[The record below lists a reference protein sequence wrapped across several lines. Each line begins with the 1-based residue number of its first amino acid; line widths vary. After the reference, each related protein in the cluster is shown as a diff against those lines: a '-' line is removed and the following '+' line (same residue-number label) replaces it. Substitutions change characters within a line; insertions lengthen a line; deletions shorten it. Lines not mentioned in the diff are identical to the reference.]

1 MIPEGN
7 HTKSPITNMPTSNKA
22 TAATAASMTTVTSV
36 ASTQYISL
44 GTNGTSPNT
53 TTSHVAGKENIT
65 IMKKG

>member
-1 MIPEGN
+1 
-7 HTKSPITNMPTSNKA
+7 MPTSNTA

-44 GTNGTSPNT
+44 GANGTSPNT
-53 TTSHVAGKENIT
+53 TPSHIAGKENIT